1 MTRLS
6 MPIVILNAGLDLC
19 DGLADN
25 PHRIGPVAAF
35 VARSQLQVP
44 LGFTQVLQGGS
55 HLGLRFTPAAFPA
68 AIPAALSPVAAAP
81 AAELRAVHGAAFA
94 KLKHAILPVRPARID
109 AEGLVLSFVG
119 IHAKGAVAHAEG
131 SVLASQLLQT
141 VSDVDVMPG
150 SAILRAQDDV
160 LAGVPV
166 VAAIAASAIATSAIT
181 AALPVATPA
190 TLAPV
195 APTPAA
201 EL

>member
-6 MPIVILNAGLDLC
+6 MPVVVLNAGLDLC

-25 PHRIGPVAAF
+25 PHRIRPVAAF

-81 AAELRAVHGAAFA
+81 SAELRAVHGAPFA

-131 SVLASQLLQT
+131 SILASQLFQT

-166 VAAIAASAIATSAIT
+166 VAAIATSAIT

>member
-1 MTRLS
+1 
-6 MPIVILNAGLDLC
+6 ILNAGLDLC

-55 HLGLRFTPAAFPA
+55 HLGLRFTPAAFPS
-68 AIPAALSPVAAAP
+68 AIPAALAPVAAAP
-81 AAELRAVHGAAFA
+81 AAELGAVHCAAFA
-94 KLKHAILPVRPARID
+94 KLEHAILPVRPARID

-131 SVLASQLLQT
+131 SVLASQLFQT
-141 VSDVDVMPG
+141 VGHVHVVPG

-160 LAGVPV
+160 LAGVAV
-166 VAAIAASAIATSAIT
+166 VTAAIATSAIT
-181 AALPVATPA
+181 TAFPVTTPA
-190 TLAPV
+190 ALAPV